1 MKSGIE
7 EENHLN
13 VRTFLHNR
21 YRLIV
26 PLSIILLFMVIMVL
40 YSTRILYKVTV
51 SNMQQVGQDR
61 IVNVANK
68 LENYLFMTKSVLW
81 VTSDTVEYMTEN
93 GYNTEKILDYI
104 IEATVKQAEE
114 FDESYIGIYG
124 YISGEYLD
132 GLEWVPPE
140 GYDPRERS
148 WYEIAVREKGEVAI
162 IPPYVDAQTGD
173 VIISISRMLS
183 NGRDVLSMDMKMNHI
198 QAMMDELRIKGRG
211 YGFIVD
217 ETGLIVAHDME
228 EKKGTWMNE
237 TPEGEEILNLMRKYG
252 NGKLTYSFRTKG
264 STIFVSRIMEQWDV
278 VICVSDKE
286 LYKEIRQ
293 LLLINILI
301 CFLIF
306 DMIAVFYYFGYRNE
320 NRYLRRMEE
329 MRLEERRQEY
339 ETRMLKLEKDAAD
352 QANQAKSNFLANM
365 SHEIRTPMNAIIGMD
380 EMILREAKE
389 KNILRY
395 AAGIEG
401 AGRTLLSIINDI
413 LDLSKIESG
422 KMELIPVEYDF
433 ASVLNDVVNMTRT
446 KAENK
451 GLSYK
456 LEVDPEIPAV
466 MHGDEI
472 RIRQIILNITNNAI
486 KYTSSGG
493 VGIQISF
500 RQEEK
505 MLCVRV
511 SDTGIGIRAEDLDR
525 LFSNFQ
531 RMDETRNRSIEG
543 TGLGLAITKQLA
555 EMMGGSVKVESTYGE
570 GSVFTVEVHQEVVG
584 DEKIGDYSERHMK
597 SQSEAEEFRPAFIA
611 PTARILIVDDNEMN
625 LEVITELMKETR
637 IQVDTALSG
646 SECLRMLEEKKYDLV
661 FLDQMMPE
669 MSGTQT
675 LEKIRS
681 RNLAEGTP
689 VIALTADAIV
699 GSRDSYISEGFDDY
713 LAKPVMYREL
723 EKTLLK
729 YIDKKHILTG
739 EQITAQIES
748 EPPNEPMPKK
758 ETAAVSRAIREE
770 ENKTADAAQ
779 EQNSEFLQS
788 VQEDQSL
795 KSLYDWLGGR
805 DDAADSDEAKGVP
818 DTVSDRKGQKNTKD
832 SADAEEDENRKP
844 VVLVINESADKLK
857 SMRALLSD
865 KYKGIYVKD
874 ETSAEKIL
882 ARQKV
887 DFIIRDGGASG

>member
-1 MKSGIE
+1 
-7 EENHLN
+7 
-13 VRTFLHNR
+13 
-21 YRLIV
+21 
-26 PLSIILLFMVIMVL
+26 
-40 YSTRILYKVTV
+40 
-51 SNMQQVGQDR
+51 
-61 IVNVANK
+61 
-68 LENYLFMTKSVLW
+68 
-81 VTSDTVEYMTEN
+81 
-93 GYNTEKILDYI
+93 
-104 IEATVKQAEE
+104 
-114 FDESYIGIYG
+114 
-124 YISGEYLD
+124 
-132 GLEWVPPE
+132 
-140 GYDPRERS
+140 
-148 WYEIAVREKGEVAI
+148 
-162 IPPYVDAQTGD
+162 
-173 VIISISRMLS
+173 
-183 NGRDVLSMDMKMNHI
+183 
-198 QAMMDELRIKGRG
+198 
-211 YGFIVD
+211 
-217 ETGLIVAHDME
+217 
-228 EKKGTWMNE
+228 
-237 TPEGEEILNLMRKYG
+237 
-252 NGKLTYSFRTKG
+252 
-264 STIFVSRIMEQWDV
+264 
-278 VICVSDKE
+278 
-286 LYKEIRQ
+286 
-293 LLLINILI
+293 
-301 CFLIF
+301 
-306 DMIAVFYYFGYRNE
+306 
-320 NRYLRRMEE
+320 
-329 MRLEERRQEY
+329 
-339 ETRMLKLEKDAAD
+339 RMLKLEKDAAD

-493 VGIQISF
+493 VEIQISF

-805 DDAADSDEAKGVP
+805 DDAADPDEAKGVP

>member
-1 MKSGIE
+1 M
-7 EENHLN
+7 
-13 VRTFLHNR
+13 
-21 YRLIV
+21 
-26 PLSIILLFMVIMVL
+26 
-40 YSTRILYKVTV
+40 
-51 SNMQQVGQDR
+51 
-61 IVNVANK
+61 
-68 LENYLFMTKSVLW
+68 
-81 VTSDTVEYMTEN
+81 
-93 GYNTEKILDYI
+93 
-104 IEATVKQAEE
+104 
-114 FDESYIGIYG
+114 
-124 YISGEYLD
+124 
-132 GLEWVPPE
+132 
-140 GYDPRERS
+140 
-148 WYEIAVREKGEVAI
+148 
-162 IPPYVDAQTGD
+162 
-173 VIISISRMLS
+173 
-183 NGRDVLSMDMKMNHI
+183 
-198 QAMMDELRIKGRG
+198 
-211 YGFIVD
+211 
-217 ETGLIVAHDME
+217 
-228 EKKGTWMNE
+228 
-237 TPEGEEILNLMRKYG
+237 
-252 NGKLTYSFRTKG
+252 
-264 STIFVSRIMEQWDV
+264 
-278 VICVSDKE
+278 
-286 LYKEIRQ
+286 
-293 LLLINILI
+293 
-301 CFLIF
+301 
-306 DMIAVFYYFGYRNE
+306 
-320 NRYLRRMEE
+320 
-329 MRLEERRQEY
+329 
-339 ETRMLKLEKDAAD
+339 
-352 QANQAKSNFLANM
+352 
-365 SHEIRTPMNAIIGMD
+365 
-380 EMILREAKE
+380 
-389 KNILRY
+389 
-395 AAGIEG
+395 
-401 AGRTLLSIINDI
+401 
-413 LDLSKIESG
+413 
-422 KMELIPVEYDF
+422 
-433 ASVLNDVVNMTRT
+433 
-446 KAENK
+446 
-451 GLSYK
+451 
-456 LEVDPEIPAV
+456 DPEIPAV

-493 VGIQISF
+493 VEIQISF

-805 DDAADSDEAKGVP
+805 DDAADPDEAKGVP

>member
-493 VGIQISF
+493 VEIQISF

-729 YIDKKHILTG
+729 YIDKKHILKG
-739 EQITAQIES
+739 EQIIAKSGSES
-748 EPPNEPMPKK
+748 RGEPATRE
-758 ETAAVSRAIREE
+758 EAAAGSRTIQEE

-818 DTVSDRKGQKNTKD
+818 DTVADRKGQKNTKD